1 MNVWKGRF
9 LHPQSQRY
17 NREEKDIEKIAEAG
31 DQYAQVCFGL
41 MCNSGQGV
49 KNLSVVENDIS
60 NQRLIVSSVAFLFGT
75 KRNSAVDRTLSIAS

>member
-31 DQYAQVCFGL
+31 DQYAQVCLGL

-49 KNLSVVENDIS
+49 KNFFNFNVYTSS
-60 NQRLIVSSVAFLFGT
+60 RLVLEVIVY
-75 KRNSAVDRTLSIAS
+75 